1 MKDDKKKTEAAKVE
15 KVDETEEKITDE
27 DLEDATGGTFSVLG
41 GERMWKPGMSTW
53 KCG

>member
-1 MKDDKKKTEAAKVE
+1 MADDKKKTETAKVE
-15 KVDETEEKITDE
+15 KADETEKKLRDE
-27 DLEDATGGTFSVLG
+27 ALEDATGGTFSVLG